1 MAIDHH
7 IRAGILGGTVFSTVF
22 NRNTGD
28 VMATVV
34 MAALGAIVSFGVS
47 LILRRIFSKY
57 YK

>member
-22 NRNTGD
+22 NLNTGD
-28 VMATVV
+28 VVATVV
-34 MAALGAIVSFGVS
+34 MAAIGAIVSFGVS
-47 LILRRIFSKY
+47 LLLKRIFSKY

>member
-7 IRAGILGGTVFSTVF
+7 IRTGILGGTVFSTVF
-22 NRNTGD
+22 NHNTGD

-47 LILRRIFSKY
+47 LILRRVFSKY